1 MPQTATQIHH
11 RNELN
16 RQARTFL
23 SDFLAGGPQSY
34 ATIKSCAAEQHISFS
49 SLLTAKRSLHVE
61 SRTIEKRVMWHLPQA
76 A

>member
-1 MPQTATQIHH
+1 MPRTETQIH
-11 RNELN
+11 RSNELN

-23 SDFLAGGPQSY
+23 SDFLAGGPQLY
-34 ATIKSCAAEQHISFS
+34 TTIKSCAVERHISLS

-61 SRTIEKRVMWHLPQA
+61 SRAIEKRAMWHLPQA

>member
-1 MPQTATQIHH
+1 MPQTETQIH
-11 RNELN
+11 RSNELN

-23 SDFLAGGPQSY
+23 SDFLAGGPQLY
-34 ATIKSCAAEQHISFS
+34 TTIKSCAAEQHISLS

-61 SRTIEKRVMWHLPQA
+61 ARTIDHRAMWSLPKA